1 MIPTTID
8 DSQRRAARIAGV
20 TLLLGTAIVFFGT
33 YYLSAGLYVPN
44 DAARTAANILT
55 QETRFRLHLVCNLA
69 YALNLAVLA
78 AALYAVLKPVDRGLA
93 LAAAF
98 CRLIYAL
105 IWVFVALD
113 MLGALRLAGDTP
125 YLHVLATDQLQ
136 ALARARLSETWDA
149 YYVGL
154 PFWTAASTLCAYL
167 WFKSRYIPRALA
179 AFGVVASA
187 WCTMCAFTFL
197 VFPNFSRS
205 VDPNWYDAPMALFE
219 IVMGFWLLLRGL
231 RPPRQTADDAGRA

>member
-1 MIPTTID
+1 MTIAAID
-8 DSQRRAARIAGV
+8 QSQRKAARPAGV
-20 TLLLGTAIVFFGT
+20 ALLLGIAIVFFGT
-33 YYLSAGLYVPN
+33 YYLAAGLYVPD
-44 DAARTAANILT
+44 DAAKTAGNILA

-78 AALYAVLKPVDRGLA
+78 AALYTVLKPVDRGLA

-98 CRLIYAL
+98 CRLIYAVV
-105 IWVFVALD
+105 WVLVALD
-113 MLGALRLAGDTP
+113 MLGALRLLDSAA
-125 YLHVLATDQLQ
+125 YLQVFGAQQLQ
-136 ALARARLSETWDA
+136 ALARARLSGSWDA

-187 WCTMCAFTFL
+187 WCTICALAFL
-197 VFPNFSRS
+197 VFPSLNR
-205 VDPNWYDAPMALFE
+205 VLDPNWYDAPMALFE
-219 IVMGFWLLLRGL
+219 IVTGFWLLLRGL
-231 RPPRQTADDAGRA
+231 RPRETLATG

>member
-1 MIPTTID
+1 MVLTTID
-8 DSQRRAARIAGV
+8 ESQRSAARIAGV

-44 DAARTAANILT
+44 DPARTAANILT
-55 QETRFRLHLVCNLA
+55 QEIRFRLHLACNLA
-69 YALNLAVLA
+69 YALNITMLA

-98 CRLIYAL
+98 CRLLYAAVWIY
-105 IWVFVALD
+105 VALD
-113 MLGALRLAGDTP
+113 MLGAMRLLGGSP

-149 YYVGL
+149 YCIGL
-154 PFWTAASTLCAYL
+154 PFWAAASTFCAYL
-167 WFKSRYIPRALA
+167 WFKSRYIPRVLA
-179 AFGVVASA
+179 AYGVVASA
-187 WCTMCAFTFL
+187 WCTMCAFVFL
-197 VFPNFSRS
+197 VFPNFSRT

-219 IVMGFWLLLRGL
+219 IVTGFWLLLRGL
-231 RPPRQTADDAGRA
+231 RPQTASDAGRIN